1 VGIVGWCLLA
11 AALVQPSRQFGAPV
25 DGTADRT
32 TQTAPKIASQ
42 RPSKAQQA
50 RAVAAYGK
58 LPLGF
63 EANQGQSNSRVRFL
77 SRGSGYLLYLT
88 PDAAVLALE
97 SERPQLS
104 GRTSKLPQTGGEIA
118 KPKPPAVLR
127 MQLVGGNAQAE
138 MVGTDLLPGKS
149 NYFLSNDPSQWRTNF
164 RTIAEWPSTP
174 FIPESILFI
183 TVPRANSSM
192 TSSWRPA
199 PTPMRSVWQF
209 KAQKS
214 CGLTRKAT

>member
-1 VGIVGWCLLA
+1 MTVGRARAGHEGRPYKQSRNYLYLQLVGAQEAESYMRVRPWPSRPFKLRNVGIVGWCLLA

-88 PDAAVLALE
+88 PDAAV
-97 SERPQLS
+97 P
-104 GRTSKLPQTGGEIA
+104 
-118 KPKPPAVLR
+118 
-127 MQLVGGNAQAE
+127 
-138 MVGTDLLPGKS
+138 
-149 NYFLSNDPSQWRTNF
+149 LSNPSGPSF
-164 RTIAEWPSTP
+164 RGGPPSFRRRVVKLRSP
-174 FIPESILFI
+174 SRPPCS
-183 TVPRANSSM
+183 VCSS
-192 TSSWRPA
+192 
-199 PTPMRSVWQF
+199 
-209 KAQKS
+209 
-214 CGLTRKAT
+214 